1 MSEKLVMP
9 EEQFYITEFTIT
21 SEKEKRCKSN
31 IYKFDS
37 PILSTHRA
45 LTIMR
50 KNFEYIFGA
59 GKDKKK
65 KVFFN
70 KDTDLGKYKIFNS
83 CE

>member
-1 MSEKLVMP
+1 
-9 EEQFYITEFTIT
+9 
-21 SEKEKRCKSN
+21 
-31 IYKFDS
+31 
-37 PILSTHRA
+37 
-45 LTIMR
+45 MR

-70 KDTDLGKYKIFNS
+70 KDTDLGKYKIFNN